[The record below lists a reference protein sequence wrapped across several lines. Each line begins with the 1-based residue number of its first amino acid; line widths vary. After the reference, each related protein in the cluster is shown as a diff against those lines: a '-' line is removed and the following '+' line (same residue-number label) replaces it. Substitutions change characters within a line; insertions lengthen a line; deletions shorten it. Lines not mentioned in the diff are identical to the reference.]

1 MQVQEM
7 GLWSCYR
14 SRDFF
19 GAQAPR
25 VIAMMHEDLSL
36 HRLDLDGD
44 GDGDGP
50 EAKGTLWRNL
60 FISRAE
66 MLSRAQTHL
75 CVILADF
82 GTWHVSTT
90 GVLKPILQAAA
101 AEGLLQID
109 KCCPTSSEGNT
120 SSPMRK
126 RSIPAM
132 KKT

>member
-7 GLWSCYR
+7 GPWSCYR

-25 VIAMMHEDLSL
+25 VIAIMHEDLSM
-36 HRLDLDGD
+36 HTLDLDGDWD

-50 EAKGTLWRNL
+50 EAKGILWRTL
-60 FISRAE
+60 ATRWAE

-82 GTWHVSTT
+82 GTFHISST

-101 AEGLLQID
+101 VKGLLQID
-109 KCCPTSSEGNT
+109 KCCPASSEGNT
-120 SSPMRK
+120 S
-126 RSIPAM
+126 
-132 KKT
+132 